1 MVAWPLPA
9 IVGGTLD
16 ASVSPALVG
25 AAVPLVTHTGRAD
38 AEPAPLGCALNDTA
52 VVDAEHQRG
61 TVAEFI
67 AAPHVRLSAAPAA
80 RHSASEP
87 MWYVCAGQ
95 RSALSAPKAYGPA
108 VVHLHEAPVQGVP
121 RVPQS
126 TLGGHLRRV
135 A

>member
-1 MVAWPLPA
+1 
-9 IVGGTLD
+9 VGAAVGDALG

-38 AEPAPLGCALNDTA
+38 TNAAPIGCALKYTA

-61 TVAEFI
+61 TVAEFM
-67 AAPHVRLSAAPAA
+67 AAPHARLSAAPAA

-95 RSALSAPKAYGPA
+95 RSALSAPKA
-108 VVHLHEAPVQGVP
+108 
-121 RVPQS
+121 
-126 TLGGHLRRV
+126 
-135 A
+135 